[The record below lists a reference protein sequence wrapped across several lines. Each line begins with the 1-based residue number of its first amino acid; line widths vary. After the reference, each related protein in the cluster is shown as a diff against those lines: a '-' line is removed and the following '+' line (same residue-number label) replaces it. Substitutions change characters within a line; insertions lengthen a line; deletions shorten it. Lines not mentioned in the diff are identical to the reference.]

1 MKTPPLTPCREF
13 STPVAQVAGNLPVS
27 RNSQKHRLRSTKSGN
42 VVPGTWA
49 SNGVGHCDALL
60 WLFFVLVLSIAVL
73 VLVIDA
79 MRMLARAF

>member
-1 MKTPPLTPCREF
+1 
-13 STPVAQVAGNLPVS
+13 
-27 RNSQKHRLRSTKSGN
+27 
-42 VVPGTWA
+42 
-49 SNGVGHCDALL
+49 LL

>member
-1 MKTPPLTPCREF
+1 MIIEAEAFFCI
-13 STPVAQVAGNLPVS
+13 
-27 RNSQKHRLRSTKSGN
+27 
-42 VVPGTWA
+42 
-49 SNGVGHCDALL
+49 ALF

>member
-42 VVPGTWA
+42 VVPGTA
-49 SNGVGHCDALL
+49 VLNPLL

-79 MRMLARAF
+79 MRMLALAF